1 MSLSP
6 AAAANHENERRAK
19 ASKVARWIAV
29 LTFLLGGVLL
39 VGVGVDTKEDDSVTH
54 KVERK
59 TVSPFGGDASK
70 ETTRSTEV
78 KSGEPDRSLIGR
90 AFDDGPLGVL
100 FRLVLAALVAFG
112 LAALV
117 QRVLLGEYG
126 ITIGPV
132 SLPALAP
139 ISVGTAE
146 EVIDLI
152 TESPEITA
160 ILAPGGRRGPQ
171 PNPQYMKIEDDRL
184 ALLSI
189 RIEIEE
195 RLRDL
200 ADAAGLEGDIP
211 IANLPGRLVD
221 AGVFDY
227 AAAKG
232 LEKFIDV
239 GDRVAAG
246 ADLEPEAA
254 SKLRDRAFGLLYAL
268 AELRKRLKVQKGS
281 ND

>member
-1 MSLSP
+1 MSPSP
-6 AAAANHENERRAK
+6 VPAPNKEHERRAK
-19 ASKVARWIAV
+19 ASKVARWVAV
-29 LTFLLGGVLL
+29 LVFLLGVVLL
-39 VGVGVDTKEDDSVTH
+39 LGIGIDTKEGGGVAH

-59 TVSPFGGDASK
+59 TVSVGGRRASE
-70 ETTRSTEV
+70 ETTKSTEV

-90 AFDDGPLGVL
+90 AFDNGPVGIL

-126 ITIGPV
+126 ISIGPL
-132 SLPALAP
+132 SLPALTP
-139 ISVGTAE
+139 ISSGIAD
-146 EVIDLI
+146 EVVDLI
-152 TESPEITA
+152 DESPEFTS
-160 ILAPGGRRGPQ
+160 ILRPGRRGPQ
-171 PNPQYMKIEDDRL
+171 PDPQYMKIEDDRL

-189 RIEIEE
+189 RIELEE

-200 ADAAGLEGDIP
+200 ASA
-211 IANLPGRLVD
+211 ANLDEDSPLASLPGKLAD

-227 AAAKG
+227 SAAKG
-232 LEKFIDV
+232 LEKFIDI

-246 ADLEPEAA
+246 AEVESEAA

-268 AELRKRLKVQKGS
+268 AELRKRLKQQKGS
-281 ND
+281 NV